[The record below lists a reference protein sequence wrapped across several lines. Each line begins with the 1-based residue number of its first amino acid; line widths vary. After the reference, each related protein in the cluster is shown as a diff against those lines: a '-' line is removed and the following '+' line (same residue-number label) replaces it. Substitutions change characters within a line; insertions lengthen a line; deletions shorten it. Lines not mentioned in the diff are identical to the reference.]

1 MIANSNRVQT
11 FFSKLFVPSKFGG
24 NRTFRV
30 DCMSKRSSEEMG
42 KKSLMW
48 FRKGLRLH
56 DNPALLR
63 ACEGKLCELASNVSK
78 FHMLLDSSKCVGIL
92 AWCCGWSEWR
102 CEPCVKCQTL
112 LDFRKISWIWFHVW
126 VIGVNVPA
134 EPCVPHMPCMKCH
147 MKLDSKQFISIL
159 A

>member
-11 FFSKLFVPSKFGG
+11 FFSKLFVPSKFDR

-30 DCMSKRSSEEMG
+30 DCMSKRSSEEME

-78 FHMLLDSSKCVGIL
+78 FHSHVVGFFKMRWNFGLML
-92 AWCCGWSEWR
+92 WM
-102 CEPCVKCQTL
+102 
-112 LDFRKISWIWFHVW
+112 
-126 VIGVNVPA
+126 IGVKVQA
-134 EPCVPHMPCMKCH
+134 MCEMPDAVG
-147 MKLDSKQFISIL
+147 L
-159 A
+159 